1 VGEVLHQTGGGV
13 GGRAAAEGVK
23 MVLRYRPPRF
33 IEFFSGNV
41 KARRQRFLQKYGYPH
56 SDKRKVDEKIV
67 ALLEEAS
74 LSLSNKEEVC
84 IPIELVLALTLREGF
99 ARSPGRAWRGQADE
113 GRLSNSR
120 VWRGLTRGLFPRN
133 NPLQRGYGQQSRLFM
148 DSKNPCNARFH
159 TGTFSLDHLVGSY
172 L

>member
-1 VGEVLHQTGGGV
+1 
-13 GGRAAAEGVK
+13 

-113 GRLSNSR
+113 GRLSNAISD
-120 VWRGLTRGLFPRN
+120 VWKKRQRYIEEQGLKKGVATNRAIEEIAAAYQYRPNVSVLRDEWRHRATRER
-133 NPLQRGYGQQSRLFM
+133 RRRARRER
-148 DSKNPCNARFH
+148 DSSSD
-159 TGTFSLDHLVGSY
+159 T
-172 L
+172 